1 MNLDRILGQHDLKD
15 KIYSSIKKKTYP
27 QSKIIIDKE
36 NVLEDIAPK
45 MVLKESKDDKTA

>member
-1 MNLDRILGQHDLKD
+1 MNNVQETQADI
-15 KIYSSIKKKTYP
+15 
-27 QSKIIIDKE
+27 SKIIIDKE